1 MEVLATHSYL
11 PLILGVTIKDSAGRV
26 FDSADTMAV
35 DWNLSDPSLADL
47 AIPTGVLSHA
57 VPMSGYS
64 RPGLPYQ
71 VLEVKSLTGGID
83 VTATLVGSGGPLL
96 NAASDTVLLQL
107 VEDAVV
113 EPDNLDLFQCSI
125 TLLPQ
130 G

>member
-1 MEVLATHSYL
+1 MPSPQRLNCCSATKTALAACS
-11 PLILGVTIKDSAGRV
+11 
-26 FDSADTMAV
+26 
-35 DWNLSDPSLADL
+35 
-47 AIPTGVLSHA
+47 
-57 VPMSGYS
+57 SGYS

-107 VEDAVV
+107 VEDSVV